1 MVTATTPPA
10 SGPDVDAAAAALE
23 RLSDGQLATVE
34 ELARRCLG
42 SGATIADVRGY
53 TDDEMEAVYAFA
65 HNAYRQG
72 KYDDAAKLF
81 YFLAENDHTDSRFWM
96 GLGACL
102 HMTGGHDQALAAYAV
117 AAVLDATNP
126 EPPLCAAECYL
137 ATGTFDGA
145 RKALDAV
152 RLICDE
158 AVAPE
163 EQRRVLG
170 RVAVLAAAI
179 DSTEGRS

>member
-1 MVTATTPPA
+1 MVTPTTPGATTP
-10 SGPDVDAAAAALE
+10 DTDALAVLD
-23 RLSDGQLATVE
+23 RLTDGQLATVE

-42 SGATIADVRGY
+42 SGATLADVRGY
-53 TDDEMEAVYAFA
+53 TNDEMEAVYAFA

-72 KYDDAAKLF
+72 KYEDAAKLF
-81 YFLAENDHTDSRFWM
+81 HFLAENDHTDGRFWM

-102 HMTGGHDQALAAYAV
+102 HMTGGHDQAVAAYAV

-126 EPPLCAAECYL
+126 EPPLRAAECYL
-137 ATGTFDGA
+137 ATGALDGA

-163 EQRRVLG
+163 AQQRVLG

-179 DSTEGRS
+179 DSAAGGS